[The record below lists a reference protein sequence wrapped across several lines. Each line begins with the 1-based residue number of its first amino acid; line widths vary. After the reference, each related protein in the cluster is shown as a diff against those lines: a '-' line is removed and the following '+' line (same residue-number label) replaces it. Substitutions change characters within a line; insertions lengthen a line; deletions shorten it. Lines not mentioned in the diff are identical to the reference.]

1 MSLADL
7 KKKMSEAK
15 ASVTTPQR
23 IEKLKAGKGRYKIL
37 PGKNDPLQFF
47 HTYGEHW
54 LDLGGEKKQVCACNY
69 LTNDKPCEICSSLK
83 KISSLSNSQEAL
95 KFVED
100 SKAKGYTLI
109 NVLDLN
115 NSDAAQRV
123 IPKTLALP
131 KTAATGLFE
140 LFDTLIEAGI
150 DPLSFEGGI
159 TVQFTKSG
167 QGLETKYTVLQY
179 PSPVEI
185 SKETAK
191 KVMDSM
197 KDLSE
202 VCKDEDYEKVVAR
215 LNGMMGGVAIA
226 GSKPVQSISDQ
237 RQKTNIAANLRNDD
251 FVDIETEEILDDEIP
266 DTFKNTSGKV
276 SKEELDALMDED
288 FADSDMKL

>member
-23 IEKLKAGKGRYKIL
+23 IEKLKAGKGRYKVL
-37 PGKNDPLQFF
+37 PGKNDYNQFF

-69 LTNDKPCEICSSLK
+69 LTNEQPCEVCAALK
-83 KISSLSNSQEAL
+83 KIASLSKSQEAL

-115 NSDAAQRV
+115 ASDSSQRV
-123 IPKTLALP
+123 MPKTLAIP
-131 KTAATGLFE
+131 KTAATGLFS
-140 LFDTLIEAGI
+140 LFDTLIEADI
-150 DPLSFEGGI
+150 DPLSFESGVN
-159 TVQFTKSG
+159 VQFEKSG
-167 QGLETKYTVLQY
+167 QGLKTEYSVLQY
-179 PSPVEI
+179 PKPVEI

-191 KVMDSM
+191 KIMESM

-202 VCKDEDYEKVVAR
+202 VCKDEDYQNVVNR
-215 LNGMMGGVAIA
+215 LNGMMNGVVIA
-226 GSKPVQSISDQ
+226 GNGQVQSISDQ

-251 FVDIETEEILDDEIP
+251 FIDIESEEVLDDEIP
-266 DTFKNTSGKV
+266 ETFAKTSGKV
-276 SKEELDALMDED
+276 SKAELDSLMEED
-288 FADSDMKL
+288 FADDDMKL